1 MAAANFS
8 ENKWVN
14 SLINIV
20 TSLIIV
26 LVTVYFTT
34 TDLDARELQQKID
47 SKADKEYVDDMF
59 KSHIFHDQ
67 QAYAALEKLMKSY
80 LEGQE
85 KLIESIDNRLERIEN
100 KN

>member
-14 SLINIV
+14 SLINIS
-20 TSLIIV
+20 TSLIVV

-34 TDLDARELQQKID
+34 TDLDAREIQKEID
-47 SKADKEYVDDMF
+47 SKAEKKYVDDRF
-59 KSHIFHDQ
+59 KNHIFHEQ
-67 QAYAALEKLMKSY
+67 QAYEGLKDIMQAY
-80 LEGQE
+80 LDGQ
-85 KLIESIDNRLERIEN
+85 KDLIKSIDRRLERIEN